1 MCSILLTVGYIIYIG
16 IFVGLI
22 REYLDKRNSAEG
34 STDTNPTD
42 ESMDDDVK
50 RLIQLI
56 EDCYYSAPAMK
67 KEVPNDF
74 STSIP
79 AELLKD
85 ITQYIL
91 HNPGSLR
98 NADFRDWLF
107 VIPELGSWL
116 KNQPQLREYLGANK
130 IDV

>member
-1 MCSILLTVGYIIYIG
+1 MWSILLTVGYIIYFW

-22 REYLDKRNSAEG
+22 REYLDKRNSAED
-34 STDTNPTD
+34 STDANSTD

-56 EDCYYSAPAMK
+56 EDCYYSSPSMK

-79 AELLKD
+79 AELLMD

-107 VIPELGSWL
+107 VIPEVRSWL
-116 KNQPQLREYLGANK
+116 KNQPQLRKYLGSNEM
-130 IDV
+130 DV

>member
-1 MCSILLTVGYIIYIG
+1 MGKILLTMGYTIYVG

-22 REYLDKRNSAEG
+22 REYLDKRNLKEDSIDNYP
-34 STDTNPTD
+34 SD
-42 ESMDDDVK
+42 ESMDDDAK

-56 EDCYYSAPAMK
+56 EDCYYSSSSTE

-79 AELLKD
+79 AELLID

-91 HNPGSLR
+91 QHPVSLK
-98 NADFRDWLF
+98 NTDFRDWLCA
-107 VIPELGSWL
+107 IPELRLWL
-116 KNQPQLREYLGANK
+116 KNQPQLSEYLGSN
-130 IDV
+130 